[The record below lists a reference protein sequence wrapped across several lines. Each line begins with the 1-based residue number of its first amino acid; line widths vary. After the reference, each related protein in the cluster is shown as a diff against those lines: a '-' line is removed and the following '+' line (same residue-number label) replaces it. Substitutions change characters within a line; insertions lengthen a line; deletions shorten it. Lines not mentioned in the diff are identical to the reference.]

1 MTESALSPQLRSSPR
16 SKSCQIGDAS
26 CRPWLSIEPLEHTQ
40 TPRRRIRYGAPAR
53 LAGTLPNR
61 NASSVLPPSSGC
73 FYSPIHRTR
82 MSDGRRG
89 GDFVRFTGAPCLLW
103 IYSSGHQ
110 SGLAIAHSTGK
121 FRLRRMT
128 KGQSV
133 LQGKRKLQDFLPSLC
148 RFLPCLL
155 VFLVLGFSGRAQVSP
170 SSAPAGPKQ
179 EYLVYVV
186 CESADKIVLI
196 RFGPG
201 GARIESQMRIGL
213 MPMDV
218 NGPHGIAVS
227 PDKQYFY
234 VSVGHGRPEGSV
246 WKYRAGTDTVIKY
259 TSLGLFPATTDITPD
274 GNFIYVANANF
285 HGDMAPSSISVV
297 ATDQMIE
304 VKRIPTCTMPHGSRL
319 NHAGTKHYS
328 ACMMD
333 DMLVEIDTRKFAVD
347 RYFMLAQ
354 GKEMGMTG
362 APAADSMGD
371 QKMSDQNMTD
381 PKTTDHNVSNH
392 KTSDHKTLCTPTWAQ
407 PSNDG
412 SIVYVACNQ
421 SNEIVAI
428 NTDTWTLARRFPA
441 GTGVYNLAMTRDGR
455 LIATNKR
462 GQSVSIFDPAT
473 WRELA
478 TIPTQ
483 RKVVHGAVVSPDD
496 RYAFISVE
504 GVGSEPGTVE
514 VIDLGSLK
522 TVATVDVPPQAAGI
536 DFWKM
541 EPSTK
546 METSKQ

>member
-1 MTESALSPQLRSSPR
+1 MMNF
-16 SKSCQIGDAS
+16 AS
-26 CRPWLSIEPLEHTQ
+26 VSHHNHPSG
-40 TPRRRIRYGAPAR
+40 RRR
-53 LAGTLPNR
+53 
-61 NASSVLPPSSGC
+61 SG
-73 FYSPIHRTR
+73 
-82 MSDGRRG
+82 GRRL
-89 GDFVRFTGAPCLLW
+89 VCCLL
-103 IYSSGHQ
+103 
-110 SGLAIAHSTGK
+110 IALT
-121 FRLRRMT
+121 
-128 KGQSV
+128 
-133 LQGKRKLQDFLPSLC
+133 
-148 RFLPCLL
+148 L
-155 VFLVLGFSGRAQVSP
+155 VFSGPAQTTSQTVAVP
-170 SSAPAGPKQ
+170 SASGPTQ
-179 EYLVYVV
+179 DYLVYVV

-201 GARIESQMRIGL
+201 GAHIESQMRIGL

-234 VSVGHGRPEGSV
+234 VSVGHGRPDGSV

-259 TSLGLFPATTDITPD
+259 TGLGLFPATTDITPD

-285 HGDMAPSSISVV
+285 HGDMVPSSISVV

-328 ACMMD
+328 VCMMD

-354 GKEMGMTG
+354 GKEMGMSG
-362 APAADSMGD
+362 APYGMGNQSTGNQNMGSQNMPD
-371 QKMSDQNMTD
+371 QKMTME
-381 PKTTDHNVSNH
+381 H
-392 KTSDHKTLCTPTWAQ
+392 KPSCTPTWAQ

-412 SIVYVACNQ
+412 SVIYVACNQ

-428 NTDTWTLARRFPA
+428 NTESWTLARRFPA
-441 GTGVYNLAMTRDGR
+441 GPGVYKLAMTKDGR

-462 GQSVSIFDPAT
+462 GQSVSIFDPLT
-473 WRELA
+473 GRELA
-478 TIPTQ
+478 KIPTL
-483 RKVVHGAVVSPDD
+483 RKIVHGAVVSPDD
-496 RYAFISVE
+496 RYVFISVE

-522 TVATVDVPPQAAGI
+522 TVATVDVGPQAAGI

-541 EPSTK
+541 EAK
-546 METSKQ
+546 

>member
-1 MTESALSPQLRSSPR
+1 MPGLLIFLALAL
-16 SKSCQIGDAS
+16 
-26 CRPWLSIEPLEHTQ
+26 
-40 TPRRRIRYGAPAR
+40 
-53 LAGTLPNR
+53 
-61 NASSVLPPSSGC
+61 
-73 FYSPIHRTR
+73 
-82 MSDGRRG
+82 
-89 GDFVRFTGAPCLLW
+89 
-103 IYSSGHQ
+103 
-110 SGLAIAHSTGK
+110 
-121 FRLRRMT
+121 
-128 KGQSV
+128 
-133 LQGKRKLQDFLPSLC
+133 
-148 RFLPCLL
+148 
-155 VFLVLGFSGRAQVSP
+155 SGRAQTP
-170 SSAPAGPKQ
+170 PPSAPEPPTQ
-179 EYLVYVV
+179 DYLVYVV

-234 VSVGHGRPEGSV
+234 VSVGHGRPDGSV

-285 HGDMAPSSISVV
+285 HGDMVPSSISVV

-304 VKRIPTCTMPHGSRL
+304 VKRISTCTMPHGSRL
-319 NHAGTKHYS
+319 SHAGTKHYS

-333 DMLVEIDTRKFAVD
+333 DLLVEIDTRKFAVD
-347 RYFMLAQ
+347 RYFMLAP

-362 APAADSMGD
+362 APGAHSM
-371 QKMSDQNMTD
+371 N
-381 PKTTDHNVSNH
+381 DHQMAEH
-392 KTSDHKTLCTPTWAQ
+392 KPVCTPTWAQ

-412 SIVYVACNQ
+412 SMIYVACNQ

-428 NTDTWTLARRFPA
+428 KTDTWTLARRFPA
-441 GTGVYNLAMTRDGR
+441 GTGVYNLAMTKDGR

-462 GQSVSIFDPAT
+462 GQSVSVFDPAT
-473 WRELA
+473 GRELA
-478 TIPTQ
+478 RIPTQ

-514 VIDLGSLK
+514 VIDLANLK
-522 TVATVDVPPQAAGI
+522 TVATVDVPTQAAGI
-536 DFWKM
+536 DFWKT
-541 EPSTK
+541 EPS
-546 METSKQ
+546 KQ